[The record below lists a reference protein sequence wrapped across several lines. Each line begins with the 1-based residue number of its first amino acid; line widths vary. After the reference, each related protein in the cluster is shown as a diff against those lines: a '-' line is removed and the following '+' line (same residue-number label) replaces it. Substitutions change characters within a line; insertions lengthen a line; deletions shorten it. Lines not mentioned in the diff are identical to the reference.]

1 MNEWIARI
9 MPLPLRDVRP
19 DAFRP
24 DEGDGVGELARFR
37 IRIVAPHERPGSRI
51 IGPRHGSLD
60 VGGVRI
66 LALDSANVHGG
77 VGGSLDSEQ
86 CAWLVREL
94 ERSRDRYVVL
104 ATHDGPRTMTNATTP
119 PDSPPRVLGAEVTS
133 LLLAHPMVIAWISDT
148 MHDRA
153 GRRHGDAAHGF
164 WELPG
169 ATSGV
174 GSPLAGGLSV
184 RSEERHLHRVIV
196 MTGALAGDSG
206 PHWDLRDPAVSPAA
220 RPAPAAVPR

>member
-9 MPLPLRDVRP
+9 MPLPMRDP
-19 DAFRP
+19 FP
-24 DEGDGVGELARFR
+24 DESAAIRELARFR

-51 IGPRHGSLD
+51 IGPRHCSLD
-60 VGGVRI
+60 VGSVRI

-104 ATHDGPRTMTNATTP
+104 ATHDGARTMTNATTP
-119 PDSPPRVLGAEVTS
+119 THLPPRVLGAEVTS
-133 LLLAHPMVIAWISDT
+133 LLLAHPTVIAWISDT

-184 RSEERHLHRVIV
+184 RVDERHLHRVVV
-196 MTGALAGDSG
+196 MTGALAGDAG
-206 PHWDLRDPAVSPAA
+206 PHWELRDPGVSPAA
-220 RPAPAAVPR
+220 RQAPAGAAR

>member
-9 MPLPLRDVRP
+9 MALPMREP
-19 DAFRP
+19 FA
-24 DEGDGVGELARFR
+24 DEDGASGDLARFR

-51 IGPRHGSLD
+51 IGLRHGSLD
-60 VGGVRI
+60 VGLVRI
-66 LALDSANVHGG
+66 IALDSANPHGG

-94 ERSRDRYVVL
+94 GRSRDRYVVL
-104 ATHDGPRTMTNATTP
+104 ATHDGARTMTNATAP
-119 PDSPPRVLGAEVTS
+119 PGTPPRVLGAEVTS
-133 LLLAHPMVIAWISDT
+133 LLLAHPTVIAWISDT

-169 ATSGV
+169 ATTGV

-184 RSEERHLHRVIV
+184 RAEARHLHHVVV
-196 MTGALAGDSG
+196 MSGALAGDSG
-206 PHWDLRDPAVSPAA
+206 PRWDLRDPGLSPAV
-220 RPAPAAVPR
+220 RPAPAGAAR

>member
-9 MPLPLRDVRP
+9 MPLPMRDP
-19 DAFRP
+19 YADKGGP
-24 DEGDGVGELARFR
+24 TGELARFR

-51 IGPRHGSLD
+51 VGPRHGSLD
-60 VGGVRI
+60 IGPVRI
-66 LALDSANVHGG
+66 LALDSANAHGG

-94 ERSRDRYVVL
+94 GRSRDRYVVL
-104 ATHDGPRTMTNATTP
+104 ATHDGARTLTNATTP
-119 PDSPPRVLGAEVTS
+119 PGTPPRVLGDEVSS
-133 LLLAHPMVIAWISDT
+133 LLLANPTVIAWISDT

-153 GRRHGDAAHGF
+153 GRRHGDSAHGF

-174 GSPLAGGLSV
+174 GSALAGGLSV
-184 RSEERHLHRVIV
+184 RAEARHMHRVVV
-196 MTGALAGDSG
+196 MAGALAGDAG
-206 PHWDLRDPAVSPAA
+206 PHWELRDPGLSPAV
-220 RPAPAAVPR
+220 RPAPASAVR

>member
-9 MPLPLRDVRP
+9 MPLPMRDSYA
-19 DAFRP
+19 D
-24 DEGDGVGELARFR
+24 DDGATGELARFR

-60 VGGVRI
+60 
-66 LALDSANVHGG
+66 
-77 VGGSLDSEQ
+77 SEQ

-94 ERSRDRYVVL
+94 GRSRDRYVVL
-104 ATHDGPRTMTNATTP
+104 ATHDGARTMTNATTP
-119 PDSPPRVLGAEVTS
+119 AGTPPRVLGDEVSS
-133 LLLAHPMVIAWISDT
+133 LLLANPTVIAWISDT

-153 GRRHGDAAHGF
+153 GRRHGDSAHGF

-174 GSPLAGGLSV
+174 GSALAGGLSV
-184 RSEERHLHRVIV
+184 RAEARHLHRVVV
-196 MTGALAGDSG
+196 MAGALAGDSG
-206 PHWDLRDPAVSPAA
+206 PSWELRDPGISPAA
-220 RPAPAAVPR
+220 RPAPARTAR